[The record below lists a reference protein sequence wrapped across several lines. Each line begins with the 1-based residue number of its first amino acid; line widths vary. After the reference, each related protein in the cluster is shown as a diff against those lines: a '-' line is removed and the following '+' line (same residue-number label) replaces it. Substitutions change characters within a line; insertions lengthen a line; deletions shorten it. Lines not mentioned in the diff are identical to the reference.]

1 MEEYKKLKDNDD
13 YLDYVEKIDNLK
25 NYILPEEFVLLQKM
39 LIDVSKSYS
48 FLKDRNLIILEN
60 KISELEKDI
69 DKSKK
74 EFIKH
79 YYKYNAYNGK
89 K

>member
-25 NYILPEEFVLLQKM
+25 NYILPEEFALLQKM

-60 KISELEKDI
+60 KISELKKDI
-69 DKSKK
+69 DNSKK

-79 YYKYNAYNGK
+79 YYKHNAYNGK
-89 K
+89 N